1 MKLSDLKQL
10 IKEELLAEAKK
21 DKSGLPFALAANIEK
36 YGKPQTPKGA
46 KPTHFTKGEEKRV
59 KKTAEKL
66 KKHMNEDL
74 NNYMFFQNL
83 ETIKQ
88 MVDELLE
95 LDEKMVDGIL
105 ASGHDWAEDHIA
117 TSKDDIEEV
126 YNFLMAEKVVGP
138 VGMDEAE
145 TPDLKIGDKVK
156 YGNQEWEIIDIF
168 SGTPLQVRLKNLKGL
183 PSTNVMATKVVKIDE
198 KLVGGQKKLDANK
211 NGKIDAEDFKLL
223 KAKKK

>member
-46 KPTHFTKGEEKRV
+46 KSVDFTKKQEKRV

-74 NNYMFFQNL
+74 GNYMFFQNL
-83 ETIKQ
+83 KTIKQ
-88 MVDELLE
+88 MVDELLK
-95 LDEKMVDGIL
+95 LDEKMVDSIL
-105 ASGHDWAEDHIA
+105 SNGHDWAEDHIA

-126 YNFLMAEKVVGP
+126 HNFLMTKKVVGP

-145 TPDLKIGDKVK
+145 TPDLKIRDRVS
-156 YGNQEWEIIDIF
+156 YQNQKWEITNIF
-168 SGTPLQVRLKNLKGL
+168 SGTPPTVRLKNLEGL
-183 PSTNVMATKVVKIDE
+183 PSITVMAEKVVKIDE

>member
-46 KPTHFTKGEEKRV
+46 KPVDFTKKQEKRV

-66 KKHMNEDL
+66 KKHMNENL

-95 LDEKMVDGIL
+95 LDEKMVDSIL

-126 YNFLMAEKVVGP
+126 HNFLMTKKVVEP
-138 VGMDEAE
+138 VGMDEAK